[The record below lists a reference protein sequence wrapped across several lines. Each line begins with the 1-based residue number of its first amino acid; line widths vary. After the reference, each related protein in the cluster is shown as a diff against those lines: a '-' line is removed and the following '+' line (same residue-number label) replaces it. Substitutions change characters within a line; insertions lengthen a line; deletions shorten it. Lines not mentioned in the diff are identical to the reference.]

1 MFWGVWGGRGIAR
14 VVLWLSQIW
23 VTVHKRCLVVGR
35 RSNTTKPS
43 RPRSKGR
50 LRLGVRLE

>member
-1 MFWGVWGGRGIAR
+1 VFWGVWGGRGIAR

-23 VTVHKRCLVVGR
+23 VTMHKRCLVVGR